1 MTMRR
6 YDKKM
11 NHKVFDDEKYI
22 REHTHLVRPPRLQPR
37 EKEGMMQP
45 EKKPKGYNA
54 KKGGIPRM

>member
-1 MTMRR
+1 MIMRR

-22 REHTHLVRPPRLQPR
+22 RERTHLVRVPRLKNEVQKAGTRAIP
-37 EKEGMMQP
+37 
-45 EKKPKGYNA
+45 KPKGYNA